1 MQGTQAEPQP
11 LHVVFGAGQ
20 VGTPLAIK
28 LLEESRRVRVV
39 RRSRGEV
46 APGAELL
53 TGDALDPAFCATAC
67 AGAAAVYHCMNPPYD
82 SAIWVEVVPRIMDN
96 LIAAAGRA
104 GARLVVLDNLYMLG
118 RTDGRPMNEDT
129 PINPCSRKGEIRA
142 RAAERLFD
150 AHRKGEVVAVSGRA
164 SDYYGPR
171 GTLTY
176 LGDYFWKP
184 ALAGKV
190 VWSPVD
196 PDAVHTYHYIPDVA
210 AGLAQLGRAHQD
222 ALGGAW
228 MLPCEPAG
236 SMRDLIARFAR
247 SLGRPIRASKVP
259 KPALKA
265 IGLFVPLVREM
276 NEMLYQWDEPFVV
289 DDRRYRERFSAR
301 PTAADTAA
309 RATVVWAQQHYGVPR
324 H

>member
-1 MQGTQAEPQP
+1 MIRRE
-11 LHVVFGAGQ
+11 GARIVLSGP
-20 VGTPLAIK
+20 VTLANVAA
-28 LLEESRRVRVV
+28 LLEEGRRVRVV
-39 RRSRGEV
+39 RRSGGEV

-53 TGDALDPAFCATAC
+53 TGDALDAAFCAAAC
-67 AGAAAVYHCMNPPYD
+67 AGAAAVYHCINPAYD
-82 SAIWVEVVPRIMDN
+82 AALWAEVLPRVMDN
-96 LIAAAGRA
+96 LIAAAGGA

-118 RTDGRPMNEDT
+118 RTGGRPMNEDT
-129 PINPCSRKGEIRA
+129 PANPCSRKGEIRA

-150 AHRKGEVVAVSGRA
+150 AHRKGEVVAVCGRA

-171 GTLTY
+171 GKLTY

-196 PDAVHTYHYIPDVA
+196 PDAVHTFHYIPDVA
-210 AGLAQLGRAHQD
+210 AGLAQLGRAHED
-222 ALGGAW
+222 ALGRVW

-236 SMRDLIARFAR
+236 TMRDLLARFAQA
-247 SLGRPIRASKVP
+247 LGRPIRASKVP
-259 KPALKA
+259 RPVLKA
-265 IGLFVPLVREM
+265 IGVFVPLVREM

-309 RATVVWAQQHYGVPR
+309 RATVVWAQQHYGTLR